1 MSIQLSLKN
10 ISVSFGQVR
19 ILKNISFVIEP
30 GQTVGV
36 IGPNGSGKTT
46 LFNAISGF
54 APLQDGS
61 MYLGDKEITN
71 IPAHK
76 RALLGLGR
84 VFQNFGVFLDMTVED
99 NIRIAL
105 ESSNQSSARL
115 DIIRHLEEV
124 SLENKIK
131 DKAGSLSGGQKR
143 LLEIARTIA
152 FGAKVFLFDEPTA
165 GVSPKMK
172 KDLLQAIERVK
183 LSGASIL
190 IIEHDM
196 GFIAEF
202 CEKFLVLNQ
211 GELIME
217 GNPSDVRN
225 SAEIKELYFG
235 V

>member
-1 MSIQLSLKN
+1 MSITLALRGT
-10 ISVSFGQVR
+10 SVSFGHAH
-19 ILKNISFVIEP
+19 ILKDISFVVEP
-30 GQTVGV
+30 GETVGV

-54 APLQDGS
+54 APQKGS
-61 MYLGDKEITN
+61 IRLGDKEIGN
-71 IPAHK
+71 LPPHK

-99 NIRIAL
+99 NIRVAL
-105 ESSNQSSARL
+105 ESSNKSASREEIIKHLSEVQL
-115 DIIRHLEEV
+115 DGKLKE
-124 SLENKIK
+124 
-131 DKAGSLSGGQKR
+131 KAGSLSGGQKR

-152 FGAKVFLFDEPTA
+152 FDAKIFLFDEPTA

-172 KDLLQAIERVK
+172 KDLLRAIERVK
-183 LSGASIL
+183 KSGASIL

-202 CEKFLVLNQ
+202 CERFLVLNQ
-211 GELIME
+211 GELIMQGSPHE
-217 GNPSDVRN
+217 VRN
-225 SAEIKELYFG
+225 SSEIKELYFG